1 MIYLSVDYKLKDYQL
16 VAVKRILAGLNTW
29 LIYPMG
35 KGKTLITL
43 SAIKYGI
50 EKDFYKKVLIVAP
63 LKVCETTWLD
73 EPKLFNYLLDLNITF
88 YRGDNRSD
96 LINNDNS
103 IYLVNNELLEKFVLD
118 YTSKYKKWD
127 FDLLVIDESTKFKNT
142 DTKRFKIMKKIS
154 ANSRQ
159 VLLLTGTPLPK
170 DYLEL
175 YAPIYY
181 LDKGLRLG
189 KSMSSYKQKYF
200 YPLKYNYSNARIVYE
215 WGITNQNKEIINNLI
230 KDLCLTLPTS
240 DSSASKIVSNV
251 VMDKNAYDS
260 YSLFKREFMLEL
272 DENKS
277 VATNA
282 AVLVGKLL
290 QVAGGAVYGD
300 DDKVIHIHNAK
311 IDKLLE
317 LIKSTNDNIILFYH
331 YKHHLDLIKKA
342 LKENNVNYRVLK
354 SKNSQDDWNKGLIK
368 VLLAHP
374 VSCGYGLNLQF
385 GGNVIIWFTLP
396 FSLEIYQQANARLDR
411 QGQTKQVKIY
421 HLLCEDTVDYRIY
434 DVLQQRSIT
443 QKEFINFIY
452 E

>member
-1 MIYLSVDYKLKDYQL
+1 M
-16 VAVKRILAGLNTW
+16 AVKRILAGLNTW

-73 EPKLFNYLLDLNITF
+73 EPSKFNYLSDLEITF
-88 YRGDNRSD
+88 YRGSNRSD
-96 LINNDNS
+96 LIKNKAS
-103 IYLVNNELLEKFVLD
+103 IYLVNNELLKKFIID
-118 YTSKYKKWD
+118 YCKYHKKWD
-127 FDLLVIDESTKFKNT
+127 FDLLVIDESSKFKRVKT
-142 DTKRFKIMKKIS
+142 ERFALMKKITKK
-154 ANSRQ
+154 SRQ

-175 YAPIYY
+175 FAPIYY
-181 LDKGLRLG
+181 LDGGARFG
-189 KSMSSYKQKYF
+189 SSFYSYRKKYF
-200 YPLKYNYSNARIVYE
+200 YASKRDYKTNDVYE

-260 YSLFKREFMLEL
+260 YSSFKREFMLEL
-272 DENKS
+272 EENKS
-277 VATNA
+277 IAINA

-290 QVAGGAVYGD
+290 QVAGGAVYGE

-311 IDKLLE
+311 IDKLLD
-317 LIKSTNDNIILFYH
+317 LIKSTSDNIILFYH

-342 LKENNVNYRVLK
+342 LKENNVNYRVLQT
-354 SKNSQDDWNKGLIK
+354 KNSQDDWNKGLIK